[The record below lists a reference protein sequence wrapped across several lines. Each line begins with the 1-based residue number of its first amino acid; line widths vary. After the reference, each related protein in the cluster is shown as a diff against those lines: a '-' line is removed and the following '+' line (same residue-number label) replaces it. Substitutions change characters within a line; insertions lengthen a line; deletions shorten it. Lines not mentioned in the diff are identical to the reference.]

1 MVQQWR
7 DLAYVHWRYDPQV
20 VAALLPEGLEVDT
33 FDGSAWVGLIPFSMR
48 GIGLPRLP
56 AVPYFGSFP
65 EINVRTYV
73 RRNGIPGVWF
83 FSLDVNRLIPAVV
96 ARTTYLL
103 PYCWGRASNRIDNG
117 VLRSDVERR
126 WPSRARSRTA
136 VRIGQPIAQ
145 PDDLAVFLS
154 ARWGL
159 YSKGLFGGLM
169 YAPVDHEPWPLH
181 SASLESIDQ
190 NVVEAAGLPS
200 PTGEPHVMFSP
211 GVSVR
216 IGRPRRHARRA

>member
-103 PYCWGRASNRIDNG
+103 PYCWGRASNRIDDG

>member
-126 WPSRARSRTA
+126 WPSRARSRTT

>member
-48 GIGLPRLP
+48 GIGVPRLP

-126 WPSRARSRTA
+126 WPSRARSCTA